1 MDKEIIVGA
10 VTVEDAV
17 EQALAQLGVS
27 IENVDVEVLEEPAKK
42 LFGGFSEA
50 KVRVVLKGSGAE
62 VDYPDDDEYEDDEED
77 EEEESDGS
85 IFKSGS
91 ELDDVDDFD
100 SEDDETDEDDEL
112 DAAPSTADETNRGS
126 ASNYVHEDDGGEK
139 DFNKEFKQPSEEELD
154 KIADSAIEAVQLFL
168 GYFGAEEAEIEE
180 YEGDE
185 GELILDIVGENLA
198 VLIGRHGKTLD
209 SIQFLVS
216 SIVSKKIGYR
226 YPVII
231 DVEGYKHR
239 RKQKLISIAK
249 SSAARALRNKATV
262 RMRPMNPYERRIV
275 HIALKQDKRVVTT
288 SEGVEPSRYVVIQ
301 PL

>member
-1 MDKEIIVGA
+1 MDKEVIISA
-10 VTVEDAV
+10 ATVEEAV
-17 EQALAQLGVS
+17 EEALAQLGAS
-27 IENVDVEVLEEPAKK
+27 IESVEVEVLEESVKK

-50 KVRVVLKGSGAE
+50 KVRVVVKGFDADIEQQEEAE
-62 VDYPDDDEYEDDEED
+62 DEDVSDGDEYANVSEEEDLDDD
-77 EEEESDGS
+77 DG
-85 IFKSGS
+85 
-91 ELDDVDDFD
+91 
-100 SEDDETDEDDEL
+100 
-112 DAAPSTADETNRGS
+112 ADG
-126 ASNYVHEDDGGEK
+126 EDDGSDFEDAVADAIDIDESEDSLDVDGELGSTEGER
-139 DFNKEFKQPSEEELD
+139 DFNKEFKRPSEEELD
-154 KIADSAIEAVQLFL
+154 KIADCAIEAVQLFL

-216 SIVSKKIGYR
+216 SIVSKQIGFR

-249 SSAARALRNKATV
+249 SSAARAIRNKATV

-275 HIALKQDKRVVTT
+275 HIALKKDKRLVTS

>member
-1 MDKEIIVGA
+1 MDKEVIVSA
-10 VTVEDAV
+10 ATVEEAV
-17 EQALAQLGVS
+17 GQALAQLGAS
-27 IENVDVEVLEEPAKK
+27 IESVDVEVLDEPTKK
-42 LFGGFSEA
+42 IFGGFSDA
-50 KVRVVLKGSGAE
+50 KVKVTLLDAAGGDAGGTGAQE
-62 VDYPDDDEYEDDEED
+62 GVEDSAADDYQDEGAGEAGEDPDEDGFRTGDGLESAEEADLEDDEADED
-77 EEEESDGS
+77 EDADDDADGD
-85 IFKSGS
+85 GD
-91 ELDDVDDFD
+91 DDVD
-100 SEDDETDEDDEL
+100 
-112 DAAPSTADETNRGS
+112 
-126 ASNYVHEDDGGEK
+126 GER
-139 DFNKEFKQPSEEELD
+139 DFNKEFKRPTEEELD

-185 GELILDIVGENLA
+185 GELILDIVGDNLA

-249 SSAARALRNKATV
+249 SSAARAVRNKATV

-275 HIALKQDKRVVTT
+275 HIALKKDKRVSTT
-288 SEGVEPSRYVVIQ
+288 SEGVEPSRYIVIQ